1 MNTMPKPHIIA
12 GTAKGRS
19 LNTPKKGTRPSP
31 ARLREALFS
40 MLEFRQR
47 NNFLDLFS
55 GSGAIGLEAASRGW
69 ETTCIDLSKA
79 AVAVLKENA
88 KRLDLDARILKDD
101 ALKFVYKSPQK
112 FDIVFAAPP
121 YPLDLENIFQ
131 IILGSNIAGQNGIY
145 IFQHPS
151 GLELSLDR
159 KPYKQKKYGFNSLSF
174 YSSKNISQS
183 ELEPKID

>member
-1 MNTMPKPHIIA
+1 MPKPHIIA

-40 MLEFRQR
+40 ILEFEPRTS
-47 NNFLDLFS
+47 FLDLFS

-69 ETTCIDLSKA
+69 QATCIDLSKA
-79 AVAVLKENA
+79 AVSVMKQNA
-88 KRLDLDARILKDD
+88 KRLDLNAVILKDD
-101 ALKFVYKSPQK
+101 ALKFVYKSAQK

-121 YPLDLENIFQ
+121 YPLDLEAIFKT
-131 IILGSNIAGQNGIY
+131 ILDSNIAGQDGIY
-145 IFQHPS
+145 IFQHPT
-151 GLELSLDR
+151 GLELNLGH

-174 YSSKNISQS
+174 YSIS
-183 ELEPKID
+183 D